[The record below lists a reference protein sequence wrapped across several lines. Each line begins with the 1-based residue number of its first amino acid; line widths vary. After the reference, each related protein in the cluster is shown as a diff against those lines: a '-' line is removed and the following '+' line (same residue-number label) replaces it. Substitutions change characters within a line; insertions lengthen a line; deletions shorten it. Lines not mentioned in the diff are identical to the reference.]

1 MTAGSRSGAL
11 PAPGATTGDRPTI
24 DLQALFAPRS
34 VAVVGASPRSDI
46 AQTVRDN
53 LLTMGSPTTCY
64 FVNPKY
70 EEAWGS
76 PCYPDLASLP
86 EVPDSVLVAVNPLRA
101 ASVTEDAARVGARSV
116 LIPGGGGV
124 EGGAAAARMQRDVRE
139 IALRHG
145 LAILGPNCMG
155 MIDRISNSAVY
166 IGDINPWAPRGH
178 VAGIAQSGS
187 VTDAFIH
194 FGTRIGFS
202 RIIGAGSEVVLDVCD
217 YLAYC
222 LDDPETDAI
231 ILFVEGF
238 KRPERFLALADRA
251 LELGKPIIA
260 LKVGRSPQA
269 QAAAVAHSGS
279 LAGETRATDAALAA
293 AGVVRCTDLDALFE
307 AAELH
312 AGCRRTGR
320 GVGSGRTG
328 IVTVSTG
335 EASLIADVAQRVGT
349 NLPPVPEAA
358 RAAILRDLPTLGY
371 VGNPIDPWGAVD
383 ERVAYPAVLEAFAAS
398 GGYDVVVIVH
408 DFPYRSLPSEV
419 AVAEGV
425 TQALID
431 ATADRPGILPAYLS
445 LTSGEPTPEVLAM
458 LDAAGGIPC
467 LRGTTEALAAIA
479 GRATWEAAR
488 TERLAHGPRRP
499 GWPELA
505 RDRTPLGHDPA
516 FEAHDPG
523 IERMG
528 ASGSAPERVAAIER
542 GPSTILPERE
552 SLALLAAAGL
562 SVVTA
567 QAVVDPDG
575 AVAAAEAIGYPVVLK
590 LDATGLAHKSE
601 IDGVRLGLSGPD
613 AVRAAA
619 GELLALGA
627 RLPGLRGLLVEPQVA
642 SGQELIVG
650 LRRDP
655 QFGPIVIVGLGGI
668 LAEALDDVA
677 LELAPLTARVAD
689 AMLDRL
695 RGATILAGL
704 RGRPAVDR
712 AAIASLIVAL
722 GDLAWQRPD
731 LREVDLN
738 PVIAGEHAAIAVDGL
753 VVLDGDQIPR

>member
-1 MTAGSRSGAL
+1 MTAGSQSGAL
-11 PAPGATTGDRPTI
+11 PAPGGTTGDRPAI
-24 DLQALFAPRS
+24 DLKALFAPRS

-53 LLTMGSPTTCY
+53 LLTMGSATTCY

-76 PCYPDLASLP
+76 PCYPDLDSLP

-116 LIPGGGGV
+116 LIPGGGVV
-124 EGGAAAARMQRDVRE
+124 EGGEAAARMQRDVRE

-202 RIIGAGSEVVLDVCD
+202 RIIGAGSEVVLDICD

-349 NLPPVPEAA
+349 NLPAVPEAA

-371 VGNPIDPWGAVD
+371 IGNPIDPWGAID

-398 GGYDVVVIVH
+398 GGYDVVAIVH

-431 ATADRPGILPAYLS
+431 ATADRPGILPVYLS

-458 LDAAGGIPC
+458 LDVAGGIPC

-479 GRATWEAAR
+479 GRTTWEAAR
-488 TERLAHGPRRP
+488 TARLAHGPRRP

-505 RDRTPLGHDPA
+505 RDQTPLGHDPA
-516 FEAHDPG
+516 FEAHDPSLDRRG
-523 IERMG
+523 PSAPAIERMP
-528 ASGSAPERVAAIER
+528 AS
-542 GPSTILPERE
+542 ILPERE

-567 QAVVDPDG
+567 RAVVDPHG
-575 AVAAAEAIGYPVVLK
+575 AVAAAEVIGYPVVLK

-601 IDGVRLGLSGPD
+601 IGGVRLGLSGPA
-613 AVRAAA
+613 AVRVAA
-619 GELLALGA
+619 GELLALGS

-642 SGQELIVG
+642 SGLELIVG

-668 LAEALDDVA
+668 MAEALDDVA
-677 LELAPLTARVAD
+677 LELAPLTAGVAE

-695 RGATILAGL
+695 RGAPILAGL
-704 RGRPAVDR
+704 LGRPAVDR
-712 AAIASLIVAL
+712 AAIAGLIVAL
-722 GDLAWQRPD
+722 GDLAWERPD

-753 VVLDGDQIPR
+753 VVLAGDQIPR

>member
-1 MTAGSRSGAL
+1 MTADTRSGGGKASPGRAPER
-11 PAPGATTGDRPTI
+11 PAI
-24 DLQALFAPRS
+24 DLHALFAPRS

-70 EEAWGS
+70 QEAWGS

-86 EVPDSVLVAVNPLRA
+86 EVPDSVLVALNPLRA
-101 ASVTEDAARVGARSV
+101 ASVTDEAARVGARSV
-116 LIPGGGGV
+116 LIPGGGVV
-124 EGGAAAARMQRDVRE
+124 EGGEAAARMQREVRE
-139 IALRHG
+139 IALRNG

-155 MIDRISNSAVY
+155 MIDRVSNSAVY

-222 LDDPETDAI
+222 LDDPETDAV

-320 GVGSGRTG
+320 GVGLGRTG

-335 EASLIADVAQRVGT
+335 EASLIADLAERVGT
-349 NLPPVPEAA
+349 NLPAVPEAA

-371 VGNPIDPWGAVD
+371 IGNPIDPWGALD

-398 GGYDVVVIVH
+398 GGYDVVAIVH

-431 ATADRPGILPAYLS
+431 ATAARPEVLPVYIS
-445 LTSGEPTPEVLAM
+445 LTSGEPTPEILA
-458 LDAAGGIPC
+458 LLVAAGGIPC

-479 GRATWEAAR
+479 GRTAWEAAR
-488 TERLAHGPRRP
+488 DDRLVHGPRRP

-516 FEAHDPG
+516 FEADDAAAAPPELATSHPDRPAPG
-523 IERMG
+523 
-528 ASGSAPERVAAIER
+528 
-542 GPSTILPERE
+542 ILPELE

-562 SVVTA
+562 PVVA
-567 QAVVDPDG
+567 ARAVVDPDG
-575 AVAAAEAIGYPVVLK
+575 AVAAATEMGYPVVLK
-590 LDATGLAHKSE
+590 LDARDLAHKTE
-601 IDGVRLGLSGPD
+601 IGGVRLDLGTPD
-613 AVRAAA
+613 EVRAAA
-619 GELLALGA
+619 GELLALG
-627 RLPGLRGLLVEPQVA
+627 RTRPIGLRGLLVEPQV
-642 SGQELIVG
+642 GPGLELIVG
-650 LRRDP
+650 LRHDP
-655 QFGPIVIVGLGGI
+655 QFGPVVLVGLGGT

-677 LELAPLTARVAD
+677 LELAPLGARTAE

-695 RGATILAGL
+695 RGAAILADW

-712 AAIASLIVAL
+712 AAIVGLIVAL
-722 GDLAWQRPD
+722 GDLAWERAD

-738 PVIAGEHAAIAVDGL
+738 PVIAGELGAIAVDAL
-753 VVLDGDQIPR
+753 VVLAGVPTRR

>member
-1 MTAGSRSGAL
+1 MTAESPSGAL
-11 PAPGATTGDRPTI
+11 PAI
-24 DLQALFAPRS
+24 DLHALFAPRS

-53 LLTMGSPTTCY
+53 LLTMGSSTTCY

-86 EVPDSVLVAVNPLRA
+86 EVPDSVLVALNPLRA

-116 LIPGGGGV
+116 LIPGGGVV
-124 EGGAAAARMQRDVRE
+124 EGGQAAARMQREVRE
-139 IALRHG
+139 VALRHG

-155 MIDRISNSAVY
+155 MIDRTSNSAVY

-312 AGCRRTGR
+312 AGCRRTRR
-320 GVGSGRTG
+320 GVGLGRTG

-335 EASLIADVAQRVGT
+335 EASLIADLAERVGT
-349 NLPPVPEAA
+349 SLPAVPEAA
-358 RAAILRDLPTLGY
+358 RAAIMSELPTLGY
-371 VGNPIDPWGAVD
+371 IGNPIDPWGAVD
-383 ERVAYPAVLEAFAAS
+383 ERVAYPAVIEAFAAS
-398 GGYDVVVIVH
+398 GGYDVVAIVH

-425 TQALID
+425 TKALID
-431 ATADRPGILPAYLS
+431 ATADRPEVLPVYIS
-445 LTSGEPTPEVLAM
+445 LTSGEPTPEILAM

-479 GRATWEAAR
+479 GRTAWEAAR
-488 TERLAHGPRRP
+488 IERLAHGPRRP
-499 GWPELA
+499 AWPELA

-516 FEAHDPG
+516 FEAHDPSREPVG
-523 IERMG
+523 RF
-528 ASGSAPERVAAIER
+528 GSAPERAA
-542 GPSTILPERE
+542 TILPELE

-562 SVVTA
+562 SVVDVR
-567 QAVVDPDG
+567 AVADPDG
-575 AVAAAEAIGYPVVLK
+575 AVEAAEAIGYPVVLK
-590 LDATGLAHKSE
+590 LDATALAHKTE
-601 IDGVRLGLSGPD
+601 IGGVRLGVSGPD
-613 AVRAAA
+613 DVRAAA
-619 GELLALGA
+619 RELLALG
-627 RLPGLRGLLVEPQVA
+627 RGLPIDLRGLLVEAQVA
-642 SGQELIVG
+642 SGLELIVG

-677 LELAPLTARVAD
+677 LELAPLTARVAN

-695 RGATILAGL
+695 RGSTILAGL
-704 RGRPAVDR
+704 RGRPAADR
-712 AAIASLIVAL
+712 AGITGLIVAL
-722 GDLAWQRPD
+722 GDLAWARPD

-738 PVIAGEHAAIAVDGL
+738 PVIASEHSAIAVDGL

>member
-1 MTAGSRSGAL
+1 M
-11 PAPGATTGDRPTI
+11 
-24 DLQALFAPRS
+24 
-34 VAVVGASPRSDI
+34 
-46 AQTVRDN
+46 
-53 LLTMGSPTTCY
+53 
-64 FVNPKY
+64 
-70 EEAWGS
+70 
-76 PCYPDLASLP
+76 
-86 EVPDSVLVAVNPLRA
+86 
-101 ASVTEDAARVGARSV
+101 
-116 LIPGGGGV
+116 
-124 EGGAAAARMQRDVRE
+124 
-139 IALRHG
+139 
-145 LAILGPNCMG
+145 
-155 MIDRISNSAVY
+155 
-166 IGDINPWAPRGH
+166 
-178 VAGIAQSGS
+178 
-187 VTDAFIH
+187 
-194 FGTRIGFS
+194 
-202 RIIGAGSEVVLDVCD
+202 
-217 YLAYC
+217 
-222 LDDPETDAI
+222 
-231 ILFVEGF
+231 
-238 KRPERFLALADRA
+238 
-251 LELGKPIIA
+251 
-260 LKVGRSPQA
+260 
-269 QAAAVAHSGS
+269 
-279 LAGETRATDAALAA
+279 
-293 AGVVRCTDLDALFE
+293 
-307 AAELH
+307 
-312 AGCRRTGR
+312 
-320 GVGSGRTG
+320 
-328 IVTVSTG
+328 
-335 EASLIADVAQRVGT
+335 
-349 NLPPVPEAA
+349 
-358 RAAILRDLPTLGY
+358 
-371 VGNPIDPWGAVD
+371 
-383 ERVAYPAVLEAFAAS
+383 
-398 GGYDVVVIVH
+398 IVH